1 MSEMTERLH
10 FAYGSNLSFA
20 QMDSRCPENTQ
31 MGIGILHGYRW
42 IISSRGYANVV
53 KSDSDYVLGRIYK
66 INKRDED
73 RLDEKE
79 GFHKEEGFNSVPSSY
94 EKETLSIIADGVSC
108 DCFVYVDPVVQEG
121 PPKNEYIDRIN
132 VGIVDSEFPTAYVE
146 KYIRNKI
153 PLIKNM

>member
-1 MSEMTERLH
+1 MSETTERLH

-20 QMDSRCPENTQ
+20 QMDSRCPKNTR

-53 KSDSDYVLGRIYK
+53 KSDPDYVMGRIYK
-66 INKRDED
+66 INKHDED
-73 RLDEKE
+73 NLDKKE
-79 GFHKEEGFNSVPSSY
+79 GYNSIPSCY
-94 EKETLSIIADGVSC
+94 DKKTLSIIADGVSC
-108 DCFVYVDPVVQEG
+108 DCFVYVDSVIQEG

-132 VGIVDSEFPTAYVE
+132 LGLVDSEFPTEYVE

-153 PLIKNM
+153 PLIKKSGTD

>member
-1 MSEMTERLH
+1 MSETTERLH

-20 QMDSRCPENTQ
+20 QMDSRCPDNTQ

-53 KSDSDYVLGRIYK
+53 KSDSDYVMGRIYK

-73 RLDEKE
+73 RLDKKE
-79 GFHKEEGFNSVPSSY
+79 GYNSIPSCYDKEILP
-94 EKETLSIIADGVSC
+94 IIADGVSC
-108 DCFVYVDPVVQEG
+108 DCFVYVDPVIQEG
-121 PPKNEYIDRIN
+121 PPKNEYIDKIN
-132 VGIVDSEFPTAYVE
+132 AGLVDSKFPDEYVE

-153 PLIKNM
+153 PLIKKSRDD

>member
-1 MSEMTERLH
+1 MSKISDSLY

-20 QMDSRCPENTQ
+20 QMDSRCPENTR

-53 KSDSDYVLGRIYK
+53 KSNSDYVMGRIYK
-66 INKRDED
+66 INKQDED
-73 RLDEKE
+73 NLDEK
-79 GFHKEEGFNSVPSSY
+79 EGFNSVPSCY
-94 EKETLSIIADGVSC
+94 DKKTLPIITDGISC
-108 DCFVYVDPVVQEG
+108 NCFVYVDPVIQEG

-132 VGIVDSEFPTAYVE
+132 AGLVDSKFPDEYVE

-153 PLIKNM
+153 PLIKKYRED

>member
-1 MSEMTERLH
+1 MSETTERLH

-31 MGIGILHGYRW
+31 MGIGTLHGYRW

-53 KSDSDYVLGRIYK
+53 KSDSDYVMGRIYK

-73 RLDEKE
+73 RLDKKE
-79 GFHKEEGFNSVPSSY
+79 GYNSIPSCY
-94 EKETLSIIADGVSC
+94 DKETLSIIADGVSC
-108 DCFVYVDPVVQEG
+108 DCFVYVDPVIQEG
-121 PPKNEYIDRIN
+121 PPKNEYIDKIN
-132 VGIVDSEFPTAYVE
+132 AGLVDSKFPDEYVE

-153 PLIKNM
+153 PLIKKSRTD

>member
-1 MSEMTERLH
+1 MSKISDSLY

-20 QMDSRCPENTQ
+20 QMDSRCPENTR
-31 MGIGILHGYRW
+31 MGIGTLHGYRW

-53 KSDSDYVLGRIYK
+53 KSDSDYVMGRIYK

-73 RLDEKE
+73 NLDEKE
-79 GFHKEEGFNSVPSSY
+79 GYNSVPSCY
-94 EKETLSIIADGVSC
+94 DKEILPIIADGVSC
-108 DCFVYVDPVVQEG
+108 NCFVYVDPVIQEG

-132 VGIVDSEFPTAYVE
+132 LGLVDSEFPTAYVE

-153 PLIKNM
+153 PLITKSRED

>member
-1 MSEMTERLH
+1 MSETTERLH

-53 KSDSDYVLGRIYK
+53 KSDSDYVMGRIYK

-73 RLDEKE
+73 RLDK
-79 GFHKEEGFNSVPSSY
+79 KEGFNSIPSCY
-94 EKETLSIIADGVSC
+94 DKETLSIIVDGVSC
-108 DCFVYVDPVVQEG
+108 DCFVYVDPVIQEG
-121 PPKNEYIDRIN
+121 HPKNEYIDRIN
-132 VGIVDSEFPTAYVE
+132 AGLVDSKFPDEYVE

-153 PLIKNM
+153 PLIKKSRED

>member
-1 MSEMTERLH
+1 MSETTERLH

-31 MGIGILHGYRW
+31 MGIGTLHGYRW

-53 KSDSDYVLGRIYK
+53 KSDSDYVMGRIYK

-73 RLDEKE
+73 RLDKKE
-79 GFHKEEGFNSVPSSY
+79 GYNSIPSCY
-94 EKETLSIIADGVSC
+94 DKETLSIIADGVSC
-108 DCFVYVDPVVQEG
+108 DCFVYVDPVIQEG
-121 PPKNEYIDRIN
+121 PPKNEYIDKIN
-132 VGIVDSEFPTAYVE
+132 AGLVDSKFPDEYVE

-153 PLIKNM
+153 PLIKKSRDD

>member
-1 MSEMTERLH
+1 MSKISDSLY

-20 QMDSRCPENTQ
+20 QMDSRCPDNTQ
-31 MGIGILHGYRW
+31 MGIGTLHGYRW

-53 KSDSDYVLGRIYK
+53 KSDSDYVMGRIYK

-73 RLDEKE
+73 NLDEKE
-79 GFHKEEGFNSVPSSY
+79 GYNSVPSCY
-94 EKETLSIIADGVSC
+94 DKEILPIIADGVSC
-108 DCFVYVDPVVQEG
+108 NCFVYVDPVIQEG

-132 VGIVDSEFPTAYVE
+132 LGLVDSEFPTAYVE

-153 PLIKNM
+153 PLITKSRED

>member
-1 MSEMTERLH
+1 MSKISDSLY

-20 QMDSRCPENTQ
+20 QMDSRCPENTR

-53 KSDSDYVLGRIYK
+53 KSDPDYVMGRIYK
-66 INKRDED
+66 INKRDEES
-73 RLDEKE
+73 LDK
-79 GFHKEEGFNSVPSSY
+79 KEGFNSVPSCY
-94 EKETLSIIADGVSC
+94 DKETLSIITDGVSC
-108 DCFVYVDPVVQEG
+108 NCFVYVDPVVQEG

-132 VGIVDSEFPTAYVE
+132 LGLVDSEFPTEYVE

-153 PLIKNM
+153 PLIKKSSGD

>member
-1 MSEMTERLH
+1 MSETTERLH

-53 KSDSDYVLGRIYK
+53 KSDSDYVMGRIYK

-79 GFHKEEGFNSVPSSY
+79 GFNSIPSCY
-94 EKETLSIIADGVSC
+94 DKETLSIIVDGVSC
-108 DCFVYVDPVVQEG
+108 DCFVYVDPVIQEG
-121 PPKNEYIDRIN
+121 HPKNEYIDRIN
-132 VGIVDSEFPTAYVE
+132 VGLVDSRFPDEYVE
-146 KYIRNKI
+146 KYIRSKI
-153 PLIKNM
+153 PLIKKSSRD

>member
-1 MSEMTERLH
+1 MSKISDSLY

-20 QMDSRCPENTQ
+20 QMDSRCPDNTQ
-31 MGIGILHGYRW
+31 MGIGTLHGYRW

-53 KSDSDYVLGRIYK
+53 KSDSDYVMGRIYK

-73 RLDEKE
+73 NLDEKE
-79 GFHKEEGFNSVPSSY
+79 GYNSVPSCY
-94 EKETLSIIADGVSC
+94 DKETLSIIADDVSC
-108 DCFVYVDPVVQEG
+108 NCFVYVDPVIQEG

-132 VGIVDSEFPTAYVE
+132 LGLVDSEFPTAYVE

-153 PLIKNM
+153 PLITKSRED

>member
-1 MSEMTERLH
+1 MSKITDSLY

-20 QMDSRCPENTQ
+20 QMDSRCPENIKL
-31 MGIGILHGYRW
+31 GIGILHGYRW

-53 KSDSDYVLGRIYK
+53 KSDSDYVMGRIYK

-73 RLDEKE
+73 NLDK
-79 GFHKEEGFNSVPSSY
+79 KEGFNSIPSCY
-94 EKETLSIIADGVSC
+94 DKETLSIITDGVSC
-108 DCFVYVDPVVQEG
+108 NCFVYVDPVVQEG

-153 PLIKNM
+153 PLITKSRED